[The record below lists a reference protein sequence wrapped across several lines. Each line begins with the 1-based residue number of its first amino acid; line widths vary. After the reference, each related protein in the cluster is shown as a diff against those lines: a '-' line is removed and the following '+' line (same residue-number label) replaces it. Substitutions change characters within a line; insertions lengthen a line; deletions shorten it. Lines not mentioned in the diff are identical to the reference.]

1 MFSESS
7 WGRKIEL
14 SLSFS
19 QYEPLKRF
27 ACTAVS
33 SDLCS
38 SDRVPSVLGLKAD
51 VWVELNVPLLAEQPR
66 DETSNSQAAVPARAF
81 IINPSY
87 SSLVRQQVLS
97 WNGICYRR
105 APAGLLSLG
114 AADLLQ
120 QCARLSAGTLGAAVF
135 WGS

>member
-14 SLSFS
+14 SLPFS

-38 SDRVPSVLGLKAD
+38 SDRVPSVLGLKAN
-51 VWVELNVPLLAEQPR
+51 VWVELNVLCWQ
-66 DETSNSQAAVPARAF
+66 SSQGMRPVTAKQQF
-81 IINPSY
+81 QLEH
-87 SSLVRQQVLS
+87 SL
-97 WNGICYRR
+97 
-105 APAGLLSLG
+105 
-114 AADLLQ
+114 
-120 QCARLSAGTLGAAVF
+120 
-135 WGS
+135 